1 MGPQE
6 FVAKWTNEAEAMR
19 QRGVLVNGALLLEEI
34 LRDFDAVTR
43 GRANDLL
50 TLADAAVESGYAA
63 EYLGALI
70 RKGQIQNAGRPHAPR
85 IRRQDLPRKPS
96 RLLDPPASPK
106 LVGATPR
113 QIARA
118 IIRSKE

>member
-1 MGPQE
+1 MRHEE
-6 FVAKWTNEAEAMR
+6 FVTKWTSEAEAMR
-19 QRGVLVNGALLLEEI
+19 HRGVLVTGALLLDEV

-43 GRANDLL
+43 GRANELL

-70 RKGQIQNAGRPHAPR
+70 RKGQIQNAGRAHAPR

-96 RLLDPPASPK
+96 RLPDPPAGLK